1 MRLTHQLQSGTGSHA
16 TLPAASDQALGKSLH
31 PQSQSVR
38 MTVLEYATRFST
50 LACMLSPQS
59 HCSRAK
65 KVEAVLLSS
74 M

>member
-16 TLPAASDQALGKSLH
+16 TLPVASVQALGKALH
-31 PQSQSVR
+31 PQSHWPE
-38 MTVLEYATRFST
+38 TVFEYATRFST

-59 HCSRAK
+59 HCSRT